1 MTWFRLLRPALA
13 SFVVQGAA
21 AAGVWA
27 TSRATYGGS
36 PSLAP
41 GVGLACFLAA
51 LAVGGL
57 VGGGIALRGIHRLH
71 GTRGPLAAG
80 LVTLVVYAPL
90 VFAAALQTY
99 TLAWCVFPW

>member
-13 SFVVQGAA
+13 SLVVQGAA

-27 TSRATYGGS
+27 ISRSTYGAS
-36 PSLAP
+36 PTLASGA
-41 GVGLACFLAA
+41 GVAWFLAA

-57 VGGGIALRGIHRLH
+57 VGGGLALRGIHRLH
-71 GTRGPLAAG
+71 RTRGPLAAS

>member
-1 MTWFRLLRPALA
+1 MTWFRLLGPALA
-13 SFVVQGAA
+13 SLVVQGAA

-27 TSRATYGGS
+27 ISRATHGDR
-36 PSLAP
+36 PSIAP
-41 GVGLACFLAA
+41 GAGLACYLAA

-57 VGGGIALRGIHRLH
+57 VGGGIALRGICRLH

-99 TLAWCVFPW
+99 SLAWCVLPW

>member
-1 MTWFRLLRPALA
+1 MTWFRLLGPALA
-13 SFVVQGAA
+13 SLVVQGAA

-27 TSRATYGGS
+27 ISRATHGDR
-36 PSLAP
+36 PSIAP
-41 GVGLACFLAA
+41 GAGLACYLAA

-57 VGGGIALRGIHRLH
+57 VGGGIALRGIYRLH

-99 TLAWCVFPW
+99 SLAWCVLPW